1 VRSLATSAGGRHD
14 AIVLRMGSA
23 SQDFAAYDSA
33 LVSLTAIHQKAFTS
47 AISEGDDALSGWNL
61 VLPVA
66 AIVIALLVLAG
77 VRPRLSE
84 FR

>member
-1 VRSLATSAGGRHD
+1 
-14 AIVLRMGSA
+14 MGTA
-23 SQDFAAYDSA
+23 SQDFATYDQA
-33 LVSLTAIHQKAFTS
+33 LVRLTAIHQKAFQS
-47 AISEGDDALSGWNL
+47 AIRDGDDGLSGWDIG
-61 VLPVA
+61 LPVA